1 MPMTAGL
8 LRFSESDAPAYRCS
22 QGILSFREL
31 TAAARRLAALL
42 LREVPPGVPVG
53 IYGHKEPLMP
63 VCIAACAI
71 ANRPYLPIDRQIP
84 PARAERML
92 QAAGAGLLLAAGEGF
107 VPSSAAA
114 VGPAA
119 LAETAFDPDKEQAAP
134 AAACPG
140 DRFYLLFTSGSS
152 GEPKGV
158 AVTRGNAA
166 SFLRWER
173 SLLSTAAGPVLSH
186 AAYSFDLSVAGL
198 WLALTSGRC
207 AAVLESE
214 LFGDYPA
221 LFGRIGEAAPSLAVL
236 TPSFAELLLAS
247 PSFAAERFPALR
259 ELLFCGEPLRAGT
272 VRRLW
277 ARFPG
282 IRIVNSYGPTECT
295 VAVTGCEMEEWMAE
309 SGELPVGRSK
319 PGTQIIVRDPST
331 GRALPDG
338 TAGEL
343 GVSGDSVTPGYLG
356 PAQGG
361 FCTLDGVFSYRTGDL
376 GLCRDGLFYCLGRL
390 DRQIKWHGLR
400 IEPGEIE
407 QTLLRCRGIAQAAVL
422 PVLRGGRV
430 RRLRA
435 FVSPSG
441 GVFLN
446 PAALEETLRGILPAG
461 MVPSVEVL
469 PRMPLTP
476 NGKCDYAALKEL
488 P

>member
-1 MPMTAGL
+1 M
-8 LRFSESDAPAYRCS
+8 
-22 QGILSFREL
+22 
-31 TAAARRLAALL
+31 
-42 LREVPPGVPVG
+42 
-53 IYGHKEPLMP
+53 
-63 VCIAACAI
+63 
-71 ANRPYLPIDRQIP
+71 
-84 PARAERML
+84 
-92 QAAGAGLLLAAGEGF
+92 
-107 VPSSAAA
+107 
-114 VGPAA
+114 
-119 LAETAFDPDKEQAAP
+119 
-134 AAACPG
+134 
-140 DRFYLLFTSGSS
+140 
-152 GEPKGV
+152 
-158 AVTRGNAA
+158 
-166 SFLRWER
+166 
-173 SLLSTAAGPVLSH
+173 
-186 AAYSFDLSVAGL
+186 
-198 WLALTSGRC
+198 
-207 AAVLESE
+207 LESE

-236 TPSFAELLLAS
+236 TPSFAEMLLAS

-343 GVSGDSVTPGYLG
+343 VVSGDSVTPGYLG

-407 QTLLRCRGIAQAAVL
+407 QTLLRCRGIR
-422 PVLRGGRV
+422 PGRG
-430 RRLRA
+430 
-435 FVSPSG
+435 
-441 GVFLN
+441 
-446 PAALEETLRGILPAG
+446 PAG
-461 MVPSVEVL
+461 AARRTCPPSAGLRVSQRGRFPQ
-469 PRMPLTP
+469 PRRAGR
-476 NGKCDYAALKEL
+476 NAARHPARPGWSRRWRSCPGCRSPQTENATMLR
-488 P
+488 

>member
-31 TAAARRLAALL
+31 TAAARAA
-42 LREVPPGVPVG
+42 RG
-53 IYGHKEPLMP
+53 
-63 VCIAACAI
+63 
-71 ANRPYLPIDRQIP
+71 
-84 PARAERML
+84 
-92 QAAGAGLLLAAGEGF
+92 
-107 VPSSAAA
+107 SAAA
-114 VGPAA
+114 GGSAPRPGRNLRPQGAADAGLYRGLRDRQPPLSADRPADSAPPAPNGCFRRPGPACCLPPERA
-119 LAETAFDPDKEQAAP
+119 LFPPPPRLSVLRRLPRPLLTPTKSRRLRP
-134 AAACPG
+134 PACPG

-343 GVSGDSVTPGYLG
+343 VVSGDSVTPGYLRPG
-356 PAQGG
+356 AGWILYPRRSFLLPHRRSRPLQGRTVLLSRTARPSDQVARPA
-361 FCTLDGVFSYRTGDL
+361 D
-376 GLCRDGLFYCLGRL
+376 
-390 DRQIKWHGLR
+390 
-400 IEPGEIE
+400 
-407 QTLLRCRGIAQAAVL
+407 
-422 PVLRGGRV
+422 
-430 RRLRA
+430 
-435 FVSPSG
+435 
-441 GVFLN
+441 
-446 PAALEETLRGILPAG
+446 
-461 MVPSVEVL
+461 
-469 PRMPLTP
+469 
-476 NGKCDYAALKEL
+476 
-488 P
+488 